1 MEDTDVVVIGGGP
14 SGCFA
19 ALKLAQKDVDVTLY
33 EEHPEIGIPS
43 HCAGH
48 LSIRGLQSL
57 GLYPLP
63 EEIVENTIK
72 GATFYSPNCTRF
84 SVRFEAP
91 VTCAVNRVLFD
102 KYLSER
108 AENTGARVRLN
119 SKVEEL
125 TFYEN
130 GVKVRVKNQDQTETK
145 NAKMVIDAEG
155 ISSRL
160 ARETG
165 LPGPERRMFVNGV
178 EAEVENVEAA
188 CLDSV
193 EVYFGSKYAPGF
205 YAWFIPKKKGKAK
218 IGLAAKNGHPKMLL
232 EKLMSRHPVASEKL
246 RNAKIVRIAFHPI
259 TLGGPTSTPYSN
271 RFLAVGDCASQVK
284 STTGGGVILGM
295 TCAAIAAQITSEAI
309 EQMDFSEFPSR
320 YVKRLRQAIGF
331 DARTMVTMR
340 KTLDAMSD
348 EKLDRLICMCSRLGL
363 EKTLRSVNDIDFQG
377 RTLLHTFRSPRML
390 TALGYFLLTYLV
402 GNP

>member
-19 ALKLAQKDVDVTLY
+19 ALKLAQKDVHVTLY

-57 GLYPLP
+57 GIYPLP
-63 EEIVENTIK
+63 EEVVENTFK
-72 GATFYSPNCTRF
+72 GATFYSPNCTQF

-91 VTCAVNRVLFD
+91 VTCTVNRVLFD
-102 KYLSER
+102 KFLSER
-108 AENTGARVRLN
+108 AKNAGACVQLN
-119 SKVEEL
+119 SKVEKL

-130 GVKVRVKNQDQTETK
+130 GVQVRVKHQDRTETK
-145 NAKMVIDAEG
+145 NAKLVIDAEG

-160 ARETG
+160 AREMG
-165 LPGPERRMFVNGV
+165 LPGPERQMIVNGV
-178 EAEVENVEAA
+178 EAEVENVEGAR
-188 CLDSV
+188 LDSV
-193 EVYFGSKYAPGF
+193 EVYLGSEYASGF
-205 YAWFIPKKKGKAK
+205 YAWLIPKTKGKAK
-218 IGLAAKNGHPKMLL
+218 IGLAAKKGNPKILL
-232 EKLMSRHPVASEKL
+232 EKLMSRHPVASERL
-246 RNAKIVRIAFHPI
+246 QNAKIVHVAVHPI

-295 TCAAIAAQITSEAI
+295 TCAAIAAQIASEAI
-309 EQMDFSEFPSR
+309 EQMNFSEFPSR

-331 DARTMVTMR
+331 DARTMVRMR
-340 KTLDAMSD
+340 KMLDAMSD
-348 EKLDRLICMCSRLGL
+348 GKLDRLIYVCSRLGL

-377 RTLLHTFRSPRML
+377 RSLLNTLRSPRML
-390 TALGYFLLTYLV
+390 TAIGYFLLTYFV

>member
-1 MEDTDVVVIGGGP
+1 MEDTGVVVIGGGS

-57 GLYPLP
+57 GIYPLP
-63 EEIVENTIK
+63 EEIVENTFK
-72 GATFYSPNCTRF
+72 GATFYSPNCAQF

-91 VTCAVNRVLFD
+91 VTCTVNRALFD

-108 AENTGARVRLN
+108 AQNTGARVQLN
-119 SKVEEL
+119 SKVEKL
-125 TFYEN
+125 TFHEN
-130 GVKVRVKNQDQTETK
+130 GVQVRVKNQDKIETK
-145 NAKMVIDAEG
+145 TAKMVIDAEG

-165 LPGPERRMFVNGV
+165 LPVLERRMIVNGV
-178 EAEVENVEAA
+178 EAEVENIEGVR
-188 CLDSV
+188 LDSV

-205 YAWFIPKKKGKAK
+205 YAWLIPKKEGKAK

-232 EKLMSRHPVASEKL
+232 EKLISRHPVASEKL
-246 RNAKIVRIAFHPI
+246 RNAKIVNIAVHPI
-259 TLGGPTSTPYSN
+259 TLGGPTSTPYSK

-295 TCAAIAAQITSEAI
+295 TCAAIAAQIASEAI
-309 EQMDFSEFPSR
+309 EKMNFSEFPCR
-320 YVKRLRQAIGF
+320 YAKRLRQAIGF
-331 DARTMVTMR
+331 DARTMVRIR

-348 EKLDRLICMCSRLGL
+348 EKLDRLIYMCSRLGL
-363 EKTLRSVNDIDFQG
+363 EKTLRNVKDIDFQG
-377 RTLLHTFRSPRML
+377 RTLLHTLRSPRML
-390 TALGYFLLTYLV
+390 AALGYFLLTYLV